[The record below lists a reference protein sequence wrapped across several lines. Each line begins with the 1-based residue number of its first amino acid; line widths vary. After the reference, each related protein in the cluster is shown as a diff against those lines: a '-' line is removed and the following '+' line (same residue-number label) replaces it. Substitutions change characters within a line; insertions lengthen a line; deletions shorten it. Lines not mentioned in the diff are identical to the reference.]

1 MINNHFALFQ
11 LPGNFSKTKKCA
23 PYFRG
28 NTQFPIY
35 FQIRE
40 VFGVSFKTQKVMAKI
55 ERAKI
60 VPKPFVLQKPATIQ
74 NNLDNNLFV

>member
-11 LPGNFSKTKKCA
+11 LPGNLLNTKKCA

-35 FQIRE
+35 C
-40 VFGVSFKTQKVMAKI
+40 K
-55 ERAKI
+55 
-60 VPKPFVLQKPATIQ
+60 
-74 NNLDNNLFV
+74 